1 MQRGGPGRRARR
13 STRVEKQLAR
23 VDAREAELHALL
35 AEHASDYE
43 RLATLGAELD
53 EVLAEKEPLELEWM
67 EAAETLE

>member
-1 MQRGGPGRRARR
+1 MAR
-13 STRVEKQLAR
+13 VDKQLAR

-53 EVLAEKEPLELEWM
+53 DVLAEKDALELEWM
-67 EAAETLE
+67 EARLE